1 MSFRPLSRPRP
12 LYATCDSGAEELL
25 ASELVKLRCDQ
36 VEVAH
41 RGVYFWGDQEALW
54 RVNIYS
60 RLANRVLIPL
70 TEFPASNR
78 EELYAECKK
87 IRWDWWVHTSQTIAV
102 DASSH
107 QSELSHTHFI
117 SQVVKDAVV
126 DQLRERF
133 SERPSVDARDPDLP
147 INARISHNICTLSLD
162 ASGQR
167 LHRRGY
173 RIEGGPA
180 PIKETLGSLLNHI
193 AGWRPDEPIIDLTCG
208 SGTLIIEAAL
218 RAQMTPPGWW
228 RASRDAF
235 AFQRWR
241 SHSSHRFEEW
251 RASASRPEG
260 FPARFWGSDLDARQ
274 VKRARSNSARAG
286 VESMIHWEVGDL
298 SDQAPRAAQWLR
310 AAESRGAP
318 TPKSGRRALILMNLP
333 YGQRLNGEAP
343 EDERGD
349 ERGDVHDLAEAQ
361 AKHAE
366 LFLKLGAQLRE
377 HFSGCE
383 AWLLVGEGSPWKE
396 VRMKVERQVSLRN
409 GRLPVKLVQIPL
421 YARKPKT

>member
-1 MSFRPLSRPRP
+1 MSTRPLSRPRP
-12 LYATCDSGAEELL
+12 LYATCDAGAEEQL
-25 ASELVKLRCDQ
+25 AAELNKLRCDQ

-41 RGVYFWGDQEALW
+41 RGVYFWGDESTLW

-70 TEFPASNR
+70 TEFSARTR

-87 IRWDWWVHTSQTIAV
+87 VRWDWWVHTSQTIAV

-107 QSELSHTHFI
+107 ESELSHTHFI

-133 SERPSVDARDPDLP
+133 EERPSVDARDPDLP
-147 INARISHNICTLSLD
+147 INARIAHNTCTLSLD

-180 PIKETLGSLLNHI
+180 PIKETLASLLNHL
-193 AGWRPDEPIIDLTCG
+193 AGWRPDEPMIDLTCG
-208 SGTLIIEAAL
+208 SGTLLIEAAL

-228 RASRDAF
+228 RASRDEF

-241 SHSSHRFEEW
+241 SHSRFRFDEW
-251 RASASRPEG
+251 QSNASRPK
-260 FPARFWGSDLDARQ
+260 PLSAHFWGSDLDARQ
-274 VKRARSNSARAG
+274 VKRARGNSTRAG

-298 SDQAPRAAQWLR
+298 RTSAERAANWLR
-310 AAESRGAP
+310 SLEKRQGSPR
-318 TPKSGRRALILMNLP
+318 SNRRAVILMNLP
-333 YGQRLNGEAP
+333 YGQRLNVSESDRDDEPVDESGRDEAT
-343 EDERGD
+343 
-349 ERGDVHDLAEAQ
+349 V
-361 AKHAE
+361 E
-366 LFLKLGAQLRE
+366 LFLDLGAQLRQ
-377 HFSGCE
+377 HFGGCE
-383 AWLLVGEGSPWKE
+383 AWLLVGEKSPWRE
-396 VRMKVERQVSLRN
+396 VRMKAQQQRSLRN

-421 YARKPKT
+421 YKRGS